1 MNYLE
6 QFITERGLRP
16 KTAKNYRTIIKR
28 YEKYCKCSIDEL
40 IEEAE
45 KEEESGIRWKK
56 RTLKTRLLG
65 FRAELQSQISNNSIN
80 SYMNGVKAVYKHFEI
95 EIQPLPRSTGGFDY
109 VPAKFDDFL
118 TNEDL
123 KKVYARADRITRAML
138 LLMATSGITRYDICY
153 TITVGDFIDGC
164 KEYITSETLK
174 EQLHEIGLKNIVPT
188 LYLKRHK
195 TDKYFYTFCTPECVE
210 EIVRYLQ
217 VRMRKLEKKG
227 ETLNYNDRLFKINDL
242 TLGYK
247 LIELNDTLGFGKVGA
262 YRKLRPHSL
271 RKYHASKL
279 LNTRLFTEEEV
290 DALQGR
296 SKDKIHSAYFKN
308 DPQVLKKQYIKCIKE
323 LCIVNDTQ
331 LKLEEIVKEKQNLEN
346 KIDDQDVLIREILD
360 TQKEMQKLME

>member
-1 MNYLE
+1 MYLE
-6 QFITERGLRP
+6 QFIIERGLRQ
-16 KTAKNYRTIIKR
+16 KSAKNYRSIIRR
-28 YEKYCKCSIDEL
+28 YEKYCQCSMNEL
-40 IEEAE
+40 IKEAE
-45 KEEESGIRWKK
+45 QEEEEGIRWKN

-65 FRAELQSQISNNSIN
+65 FRHELTEHISNNSLRA
-80 SYMNGVKAVYKHFEI
+80 YMNGVKAVYRHFEI

-109 VPAKFDDFL
+109 VPAKFEDFL

-123 KKVYARADRITRAML
+123 KKVYARADRITRAMV

-153 TITVGDFIDGC
+153 TITVKDFIDGC
-164 KEYITSETLK
+164 KEYLTTDNLK
-174 EQLHEIGLKNIVPT
+174 EQLTEIASKDIVPT

-195 TDKYFYTFCTPECVE
+195 TNKYYYTFCTPECTN

-217 VRMRKLEKKG
+217 VRMRKMEQKG
-227 ETLNYNDRLFKINDL
+227 RTLSYEDKLFKCNDL

-247 LIELNDTLGFGKVGA
+247 LSEINDTLKFGKVGA
-262 YRKLRPHSL
+262 FRKLRPHSL

-296 SKDKIHSAYFKN
+296 SKDKIHSAYFTN
-308 DPQVLKKQYIKCIKE
+308 DPNVLKKQYIKCLTE
-323 LCIVNDTQ
+323 LCIANDTQ
-331 LKLEEIVKEKQNLEN
+331 LKLAEIVKEKENLEN
-346 KIDDQDVLIREILD
+346 KLDDQDVLIREILD